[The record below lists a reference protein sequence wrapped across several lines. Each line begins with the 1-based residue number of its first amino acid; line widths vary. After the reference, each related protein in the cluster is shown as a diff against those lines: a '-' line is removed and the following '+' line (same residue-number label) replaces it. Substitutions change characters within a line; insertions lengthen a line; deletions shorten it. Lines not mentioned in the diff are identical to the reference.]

1 MSKRRRAELLRAVA
15 SQSTVGSEVTGGSNM
30 HANKGDH
37 LIVEGKKIGTQSRE
51 GEIVEVRGEDGAP
64 PYVVRW
70 TDGHEGLT
78 YPGPDA
84 HVLPEK

>member
-1 MSKRRRAELLRAVA
+1 
-15 SQSTVGSEVTGGSNM
+15 M

-37 LIVEGKKIGTQSRE
+37 LMVEGRKIGTQSRE
-51 GEIVEVRGEDGAP
+51 GEIVEVRGQDGAP

>member
-1 MSKRRRAELLRAVA
+1 MS
-15 SQSTVGSEVTGGSNM
+15 
-30 HANKGDH
+30 
-37 LIVEGKKIGTQSRE
+37 
-51 GEIVEVRGEDGAP
+51 GEIVEVQGHETAS

>member
-1 MSKRRRAELLRAVA
+1 
-15 SQSTVGSEVTGGSNM
+15 M

-37 LIVEGKKIGTQSRE
+37 LIVEGKKTGTQSRE
-51 GEIVEVRGEDGAP
+51 GEIVEVRGQDGAP

>member
-1 MSKRRRAELLRAVA
+1 MHA
-15 SQSTVGSEVTGGSNM
+15 SQ
-30 HANKGDH
+30 GDH
-37 LIVEGKKIGTQSRE
+37 LKVEGQRIGTQSRE
-51 GEIVEVRGEDGAP
+51 GEIVEVRGQDGEP
-64 PYVVRW
+64 PYEVRW